1 MVKRII
7 IAVVAVFATLAILD
21 YIIHVIILSSS
32 YEATAHLWRGPEEMN
47 LWAMNLS
54 TLVFSIIFVYIYAR
68 FFAKK
73 GMDTGVIYGL
83 LFGLAMGTSMG
94 IGSYSVMP
102 IPCNMALTWFL
113 GCIVEITL
121 AGLWLGLIVKE
132 KEAE

>member
-1 MVKRII
+1 MKKGIL
-7 IAVVAVFATLAILD
+7 AVVAVFATFVILD
-21 YIIHVIILSSS
+21 YIIHSIILTST
-32 YEATAHLWRGPEEMN
+32 YQATAYLWRSPEEMI
-47 LWAMNLS
+47 LWLMYLS

-73 GMDTGVIYGL
+73 RTGTGVFYGL
-83 LFGLAMGTSMG
+83 LMGLAMGTSMG
-94 IGSYSVMP
+94 IGSFSVMP

-113 GCIVEITL
+113 GCIVEMAL